1 MRLLSGQFLRY
12 AHKKK
17 KKKIEI
23 NTEIKNMLIKRYIK
37 FIVCM
42 KRNYYY

>member
-17 KKKIEI
+17 KIIEI